1 MGARKEKVKMGT
13 EPGGE
18 GSGRLSRDQRGQ
30 ARKRGLM
37 ALKGSKRVGLFEEES
52 SWLADELRLV
62 VVGG

>member
-1 MGARKEKVKMGT
+1 MRDLADCQGTKGDKRVKE
-13 EPGGE
+13 
-18 GSGRLSRDQRGQ
+18 
-30 ARKRGLM
+30 GLM